1 MPKRDGKQKGPQD
14 HAEGGQGKKTR
25 SRQQEILHSGPR
37 NEPDPTHDATGRD
50 LTHGGDLTRGT
61 PDGDHRLFEDRQQHD
76 EAEKNSE
83 KTRLGRDVN
92 RHGHDQS
99 ATGRDEK
106 GAGKGRQ
113 KR

>member
-1 MPKRDGKQKGPQD
+1 MTKRDGTQKGAQD

-25 SRQQEILHSGPR
+25 SRQQEILHSGER
-37 NEPDPTHDATGRD
+37 HETDPNVDARGRD

-83 KTRLGRDVN
+83 KNRLSRDEE
-92 RHGHDQS
+92 RHGH
-99 ATGRDEK
+99 
-106 GAGKGRQ
+106 
-113 KR
+113 KRNGSR